1 MEQNR
6 QTPEQRQNAT
16 EKTFVIETLYDV
28 RQELAR
34 RRGIPECSEIPFDA
48 HASWDDTATNT
59 HHAYSFITA
68 YDRNDSEYRYHLSH
82 AEDTV
87 SQFMYLDPHLQNRIL
102 TQLLVKSEQ
111 GQSQGDI
118 DADRYI
124 ASIRRLDALANGDP
138 STTYPSDLQSLIR
151 YTQRIETQ
159 YRSNDIDCVITK
171 KIVIQELLDE
181 QVLSETV
188 YGGHG
193 DDELM
198 DMSFEDMSGLF
209 YALDEKLSYSDVD
222 EDIPEIIEYLYYLN
236 FTTGKLRCEQEAR

>member
-1 MEQNR
+1 MEHNR

-16 EKTFVIETLYDV
+16 EKTFVIETLYDA
-28 RQELAR
+28 RQELAE
-34 RRGIPECSEIPFDA
+34 RRGVLACSETPLDV
-48 HASWDDTATNT
+48 HAAWDDIAMNT

-82 AEDTV
+82 TEDTV
-87 SQFMYLDPHLQNRIL
+87 SQFMYLDSQSQNRIL

-111 GQSQGDI
+111 GQCQDGI

-138 STTYPSDLQSLIR
+138 STTHPSDLQSLIR

-181 QVLSETV
+181 QVLSEIV

-198 DMSFEDMSGLF
+198 DMSFEDESGLF
-209 YALDEKLSYSDVD
+209 YSLDEKLSYSDVD
-222 EDIPEIIEYLYYLN
+222 EDIPEIVEYLYYLN
-236 FTTGKLRCEQEAR
+236 FTAGKLRFEQEAK